1 MRRPARGWLVSVL
14 AVAAVLLLWWAGTG
28 QPAGDD
34 APASDD
40 RRTSARGD
48 VDPHS
53 GLAWVAVEDLPP
65 QAGQVLRLIDAGGP
79 FPYDRDG
86 AVFENRER
94 ILPLEERGH
103 YREYTVETPGS
114 RDRGAR
120 RIVTGADDELYWTQ
134 DHYRSF
140 ERIAR

>member
-1 MRRPARGWLVSVL
+1 M
-14 AVAAVLLLWWAGTG
+14 LLLWWAGTG
-28 QPAGDD
+28 GPSVDED
-34 APASDD
+34 VASDD
-40 RRTSARGD
+40 RRTSSRAES
-48 VDPHS
+48 DPRS
-53 GLAWVAVEDLPP
+53 GLAWVEVEDLPA
-65 QAGQVLRLIDAGGP
+65 QAADTLELIDAGGP

-114 RDRGAR
+114 EDRGAR
-120 RIVTGADDELYWTQ
+120 RIVTGADDEFYWTQ